1 MALIKCPDCEGPLS
15 DGARLCPH
23 CGWEKG
29 TYLDSK
35 GKVRTVLPQ
44 RISVADV
51 NLPWG
56 SIVKVTV
63 KWAIASLPAVLLL
76 VLMVVLFLPVF
87 SKIADQ
93 LHFLGW

>member
-35 GKVRTVLPQ
+35 GKVRTVLPH
-44 RISVADV
+44 RVSVADIE
-51 NLPWG
+51 LPLG

-63 KWAIASLPAVLLL
+63 KWVVASLPAVLLL
-76 VLMVVLFLPVF
+76 VLIVVFFVPVF
-87 SKIADQ
+87 SKIVDQ
-93 LHFLGW
+93 LLFLGR